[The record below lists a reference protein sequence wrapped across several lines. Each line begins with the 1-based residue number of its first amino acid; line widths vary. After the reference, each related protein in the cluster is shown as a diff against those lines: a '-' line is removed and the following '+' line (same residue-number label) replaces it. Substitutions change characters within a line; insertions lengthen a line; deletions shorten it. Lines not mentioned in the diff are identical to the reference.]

1 MSRATPPR
9 SPAIS
14 GTSRGRAIAWSG
26 CSRWTC
32 SRIRP
37 TSRPWPDW
45 NEPGR
50 EVLPAAAL
58 VAGRSRSLRRLR
70 RGLSHPAS
78 HGRSCRAP
86 PPARCDRR
94 GHRPLPQ
101 GHGLRRSR
109 GRPVPALPEGSVAR
123 RLRRVLAP
131 RGARHDA
138 RARAAARDLPARG
151 SGPAPGAVPGHPC
164 RHPVRRQAQQP
175 HRLRLDGGCPDRPG
189 HAHLLARHH
198 ADPRLLGP
206 AQLAALLRARR
217 SRASHPARRHPRPL
231 HHGAHHAAHTLGH
244 ARGDGAGLYPH
255 GAGQGGLRAAGGLEA
270 RPQER
275 FYPHHHHRGH
285 RAGHAPRR
293 LRDNRDDLRVAWSRA
308 AVRAGDL
315 QPRLSRGAG
324 RRLSPRQHLR
334 VPELHRGRGL
344 HLARSAHPVP
354 LMAPPNGASSVVLP
368 LPSAPEERQWVMTL
382 KRLARRRT
390 ALFGLAVVAVVI
402 LSAVGAPLVT
412 VFDPIEQ
419 DINQRLREPGWRN
432 AAGQAHLLGT
442 DHLGRDIL
450 ARIIYG
456 SRVALVVGLSA
467 VLISGVLGMAIGLVS
482 GYFGG
487 KVDDFFMRLA
497 DIQLAFPFILLAIAV
512 IGVLGPSLRNIIVVI
527 GVSSWV
533 VYARVVR
540 GEVLSIRERA
550 FVQAAIALGSRDGRV
565 LVRHVLPNAFTPW
578 LVVATLDMA
587 RVIVIESA
595 LSFLGLG
602 VQPPTPTWGGML
614 ADGRVYLS
622 TAWWLA
628 TFPGL
633 AILVTVLGINLLGD
647 GLRDTLDPRLKV

>member
-1 MSRATPPR
+1 
-9 SPAIS
+9 
-14 GTSRGRAIAWSG
+14 
-26 CSRWTC
+26 
-32 SRIRP
+32 
-37 TSRPWPDW
+37 
-45 NEPGR
+45 
-50 EVLPAAAL
+50 
-58 VAGRSRSLRRLR
+58 
-70 RGLSHPAS
+70 
-78 HGRSCRAP
+78 
-86 PPARCDRR
+86 
-94 GHRPLPQ
+94 
-101 GHGLRRSR
+101 
-109 GRPVPALPEGSVAR
+109 
-123 RLRRVLAP
+123 
-131 RGARHDA
+131 
-138 RARAAARDLPARG
+138 
-151 SGPAPGAVPGHPC
+151 
-164 RHPVRRQAQQP
+164 
-175 HRLRLDGGCPDRPG
+175 
-189 HAHLLARHH
+189 
-198 ADPRLLGP
+198 
-206 AQLAALLRARR
+206 
-217 SRASHPARRHPRPL
+217 
-231 HHGAHHAAHTLGH
+231 
-244 ARGDGAGLYPH
+244 
-255 GAGQGGLRAAGGLEA
+255 
-270 RPQER
+270 
-275 FYPHHHHRGH
+275 
-285 RAGHAPRR
+285 
-293 LRDNRDDLRVAWSRA
+293 
-308 AVRAGDL
+308 
-315 QPRLSRGAG
+315 
-324 RRLSPRQHLR
+324 
-334 VPELHRGRGL
+334 
-344 HLARSAHPVP
+344 
-354 LMAPPNGASSVVLP
+354 MAPPNGVSAVVLP

-419 DINQRLREPGWRN
+419 DINQRLKEPGWRN
-432 AAGQAHLLGT
+432 AAGQAHVLGT

-540 GEVLSIRERA
+540 SEVLSIRERE

-565 LVRHVLPNAFTPW
+565 VLRHVLPNAFTPW

>member
-1 MSRATPPR
+1 
-9 SPAIS
+9 
-14 GTSRGRAIAWSG
+14 
-26 CSRWTC
+26 
-32 SRIRP
+32 
-37 TSRPWPDW
+37 
-45 NEPGR
+45 
-50 EVLPAAAL
+50 
-58 VAGRSRSLRRLR
+58 
-70 RGLSHPAS
+70 
-78 HGRSCRAP
+78 
-86 PPARCDRR
+86 
-94 GHRPLPQ
+94 
-101 GHGLRRSR
+101 
-109 GRPVPALPEGSVAR
+109 
-123 RLRRVLAP
+123 
-131 RGARHDA
+131 
-138 RARAAARDLPARG
+138 
-151 SGPAPGAVPGHPC
+151 
-164 RHPVRRQAQQP
+164 
-175 HRLRLDGGCPDRPG
+175 
-189 HAHLLARHH
+189 
-198 ADPRLLGP
+198 
-206 AQLAALLRARR
+206 
-217 SRASHPARRHPRPL
+217 
-231 HHGAHHAAHTLGH
+231 
-244 ARGDGAGLYPH
+244 
-255 GAGQGGLRAAGGLEA
+255 
-270 RPQER
+270 
-275 FYPHHHHRGH
+275 
-285 RAGHAPRR
+285 
-293 LRDNRDDLRVAWSRA
+293 
-308 AVRAGDL
+308 
-315 QPRLSRGAG
+315 
-324 RRLSPRQHLR
+324 
-334 VPELHRGRGL
+334 
-344 HLARSAHPVP
+344 
-354 LMAPPNGASSVVLP
+354 MAPPNGVAVALR
-368 LPSAPEERQWVMTL
+368 APAPAEERQWVTTL

-402 LSAVGAPLVT
+402 LCAVGAPLVT

-419 DINQRLREPGWRN
+419 DINQRLKEPGWRN
-432 AAGQAHLLGT
+432 AAGQAHVLGT

-540 GEVLSIRERA
+540 GEVLSIRERE

-565 LVRHVLPNAFTPW
+565 VLRHVLPNAFTPW